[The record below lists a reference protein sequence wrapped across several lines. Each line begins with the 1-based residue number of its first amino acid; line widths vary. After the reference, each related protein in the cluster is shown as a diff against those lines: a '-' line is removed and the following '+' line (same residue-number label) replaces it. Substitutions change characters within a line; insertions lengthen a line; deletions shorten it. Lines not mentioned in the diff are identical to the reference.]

1 VRAYSTR
8 EVAELAG
15 LDEGRIRR
23 WVRAGLV
30 APHKDER
37 GDWRYSFQDAAL
49 LRTASKLLDA
59 GLTPRRVTSSLRLIR
74 KQIPAG
80 RPLSAVRIVVTG
92 KRVIVKDRLASW
104 EPESR
109 QALLDLGEPLVS
121 TEIAPIM
128 PARLAADA
136 DPPDHQGDDDGEVTA
151 EDLYHAAV
159 DLELAGRNDEA
170 LAHYEAALRGD
181 PALVAARINLGRL
194 LHQAQRLTEA
204 EVQFRNARALDPHN
218 ALAAF
223 NLGVTL
229 EDLGKADAAIE
240 AYRAALALDDEH
252 ADAHFNLSRLLEAK
266 GDKQGALRHLSR
278 FSRLIRQ
285 QS

>member
-1 VRAYSTR
+1 MRAYSTR

-15 LDEGRIRR
+15 LDAKRIRR
-23 WVRAGLV
+23 WVQAGLV
-30 APHKDER
+30 APRKDER

-49 LRTASKLLDA
+49 LRTASKLLDT
-59 GLTPRRVTSSLRLIR
+59 GLTPRRVTDALRLIQ

-80 RPLSAVRIVVTG
+80 RPLSAVRIVVMG
-92 KRVIVKDRLASW
+92 KRVVVKDRLASW

-109 QALLDLGEPLVS
+109 QGLLDLGEPPVAH
-121 TEIAPIM
+121 EIAPIM

-136 DPPDHQGDDDGEVTA
+136 DPPDDDTADGEVTA
-151 EDLYHAAV
+151 EDLYRAAV

-170 LAHYEAALRGD
+170 LAQYEAALRGD
-181 PALVAARINLGRL
+181 PKLVAARINLGRL
-194 LHQAQRLTEA
+194 LHEAQRLTEA
-204 EVQFRNARALDPHN
+204 EVQFRNARALEPHN

-229 EDLGKADAAIE
+229 EDLGKTDAAIE
-240 AYRAALALDDEH
+240 AYRTALALDDEH

-278 FSRLIRQ
+278 FSRLIRRL
-285 QS
+285 S